1 MKISSQTGFSPV
13 PQFVK
18 KPVLTQQP
26 EGQQKTTP
34 QSAKQN
40 AEKRYSP
47 NEMSN
52 AILATTLS
60 AIVVGTLIY
69 GKGGKTLV
77 NLAKKNKNL
86 KNEREILQQVLEKS
100 SDKIRT
106 LESEIRQTQEKLSNI
121 LEGDLTPQSLRE
133 DVYNKYPYDVNQM
146 AELIRMG
153 YSSKDIEEVRAYNR
167 AESGI
172 TQEEEK
178 AAQLCLDR
186 SRFKSELLVV
196 KNLPHERFEA
206 IIDRAFW
213 MQRVQNVVIFTE
225 LGSVLYAGFADIAQG
240 AFDRFHGS
248 LSYCFWEGSWK
259 TEEEQERIIQFLF
272 EKTKEKD
279 QDDLFY

>member
-1 MKISSQTGFSPV
+1 MEKYYFIGKRNAVTAEIVKILQEKGIGFEFVEQGQYGIYDVTQKQVNAIIAQDKQPYLVGISSVRKG
-13 PQFVK
+13 
-18 KPVLTQQP
+18 
-26 EGQQKTTP
+26 
-34 QSAKQN
+34 
-40 AEKRYSP
+40 
-47 NEMSN
+47 
-52 AILATTLS
+52 AILIPNYRVNCERS
-60 AIVVGTLIY
+60 ALRVVANDCGVALN
-69 GKGGKTLV
+69 KWQALV
-77 NLAKKNKNL
+77 LAN
-86 KNEREILQQVLEKS
+86 
-100 SDKIRT
+100 D
-106 LESEIRQTQEKLSNI
+106 
-121 LEGDLTPQSLRE
+121 E

-172 TQEEEK
+172 TPEEEK

-279 QDDLFY
+279 LDDLFY